1 MSYARIYSHLYFHWE
16 RDRERERL
24 EDAQTA
30 KILHNVLPPCE
41 CKAEKNRQLS
51 GFSIAV
57 VTCCRTSTEV
67 SSVLRYS
74 IPYLFKVKNR
84 WAIKYLIC
92 LWMDCF
98 SWALYYKLLMALSI
112 VSKKSLI
119 HKGKLHVF
127 ILLFENLHYQKSL
140 NYLIW
145 LNIFIVLF

>member
-1 MSYARIYSHLYFHWE
+1 MSYTRIYSHLYFQRKRE
-16 RDRERERL
+16 NERERERVTQEKRL

-74 IPYLFKVKNR
+74 MPYLFKVENR
-84 WAIKYLIC
+84 
-92 LWMDCF
+92 
-98 SWALYYKLLMALSI
+98 
-112 VSKKSLI
+112 
-119 HKGKLHVF
+119 
-127 ILLFENLHYQKSL
+127 
-140 NYLIW
+140 
-145 LNIFIVLF
+145 